1 MTIYAVGTMSVSL
14 LLQENKNFIFDV
26 LQKAMLFLEDFFG
39 VKYPFKKYDH
49 VFLRELNFGAM

>member
-1 MTIYAVGTMSVSL
+1 MTIYAVASVGYQ
-14 LLQENKNFIFDV
+14 LQDNKEFIFDV
-26 LQKAMLFLEDFFG
+26 LQKAMLFFEDFFG

>member
-1 MTIYAVGTMSVSL
+1 MTIYAVVSAGY
-14 LLQENKNFIFDV
+14 LLQESKDFIFDV
-26 LQKAMLFLEDFFG
+26 LQKAILFFEDFFG